1 VTKTRTPRKG
11 GLTAFDSIYAVSDK
25 PPHGE
30 PRVETLSKKGV
41 NAVNRVGMGDVD
53 GEEPTRKPMPK
64 ANIFDPVAAAE
75 MRARVQRKIE
85 RELKAAP
92 CRRGEAGRVQKTR

>member
-1 VTKTRTPRKG
+1 VTKTRRPRKG

-25 PPHGE
+25 VPHGE
-30 PRVETLSKKGV
+30 PRVEGLSKKGV
-41 NAVNRVGMGDVD
+41 NAVNPVGMGEVD

-64 ANIFDPVAAAE
+64 ANIFDPVHAAE
-75 MRARVQRKIE
+75 MMARVQRKIE

-92 CRRGEAGRVQKTR
+92 HRRGGAGRVRDTR